1 MILQLFKKK
10 KQFALERTY
19 HAPIATVWDAWTKAE
34 MLQQWWG
41 PKNTFVPECR
51 IDARVGGEVHVVMEA
66 GEGMG
71 KYAGTRWPMAGIF
84 TRVDPVTRMT
94 YDARSWTDGQ
104 QATSTIEHTND
115 ITLREQDGKD
125 ADLHE
130 CDSFRRGK
138 YVVVVC
144 IIPLIPCQ
152 VPYGRNG
159 PGRLVH
165 LIDASNR

>member
-10 KQFALERTY
+10 KEFTLQRSY
-19 HAPIATVWDAWTKAE
+19 SAPINTVWEAWTRAE

-51 IDARVGGEVHVVMEA
+51 IDPSVGGEVYVVMEA

-71 KYAGTRWPMAGIF
+71 KYAGTRWPMAGNF

-104 QATSTIEHTND
+104 ESTTTIEHTND
-115 ITLREQDGKD
+115 ITLSERDGQTTITLDVTITSIGDKAKMAAFGMKFGYKAQLD
-125 ADLHE
+125 KLAD
-130 CDSFRRGK
+130 
-138 YVVVVC
+138 
-144 IIPLIPCQ
+144 
-152 VPYGRNG
+152 
-159 PGRLVH
+159 H
-165 LIDASNR
+165 LGS